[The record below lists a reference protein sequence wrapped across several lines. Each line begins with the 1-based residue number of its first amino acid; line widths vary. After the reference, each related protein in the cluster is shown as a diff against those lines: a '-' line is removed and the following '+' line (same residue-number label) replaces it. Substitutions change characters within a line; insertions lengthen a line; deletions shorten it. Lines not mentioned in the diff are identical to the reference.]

1 MTDYIS
7 TIEHTLGAHIP
18 EEKEALT
25 TITADNAM
33 KLDFLQWKGM
43 IDLVTINDM

>member
-1 MTDYIS
+1 MNYIS
-7 TIEHTLGAHIP
+7 TIEHTLGVHIL
-18 EEKEALT
+18 EEMQAL
-25 TITADNAM
+25 TITADNSM